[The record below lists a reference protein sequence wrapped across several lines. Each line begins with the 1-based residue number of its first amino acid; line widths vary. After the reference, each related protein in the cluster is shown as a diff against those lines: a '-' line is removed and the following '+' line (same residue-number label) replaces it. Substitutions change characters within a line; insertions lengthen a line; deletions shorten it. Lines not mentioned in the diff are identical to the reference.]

1 MELRFTRTFREIAHL
16 AWPVLVSQLA
26 VIANG
31 LIDTV
36 MAGRLGAVEL
46 AGVGI
51 GAAIALTVLVT
62 FSGILLALTPS
73 IAHLHG
79 AGRASAVGEEVRQ
92 SIWVAL
98 GLALIAI
105 LLLRYPL
112 PFLALTDMQPDVEL
126 RTRAYLDATSWGVPG
141 LMLFRVFSGLSTGIG
156 QPRAVMRFNLLGLIL
171 KVPLNLAFI
180 PFWGGAGFAMATAV
194 LNTLNAVLSWRWAM
208 REERY
213 REFHVF
219 ARFSRPR
226 WVPIRDFLKLG
237 LPIGATFLVDVSAFT
252 FMALFISRFGAA
264 TSGAHQ
270 IAANLTTLTFMLPLS
285 LGNAASV
292 LIGRALGAGQALKAR
307 RIGIVCLLAAQGL
320 GLALGAVLW
329 LAAPLIAHGYTNDP
343 AVHPIA
349 AGLIGLVAAYHVVDA
364 LQAAAVNI
372 LRGYKRTT
380 IPMLVYALAL
390 WGIGLGGGYLLGITW
405 DMGANGFWLA
415 AIAGIAVAGGVVAGY
430 FLHIAMGPNTPR

>member
-1 MELRFTRTFREIAHL
+1 MELRFRRTFRDILHL
-16 AWPVLVSQLA
+16 AWPVLVSQVA

-31 LIDTV
+31 LVDTV

-62 FSGILLALTPS
+62 FSGILLALTPA

-79 AGRASAVGEEVRQ
+79 AGRAAAVGEEVRQ

-105 LLLRYPL
+105 VLLRFPA
-112 PFLALTDMQPDVEL
+112 PFLALTDMQPEVEL
-126 RTRAYLDATSWGVPG
+126 RVRAYLDATSWGIPG
-141 LMLFRVFSGLSTGIG
+141 LMLFRAFSGLSTGIG
-156 QPRAVMRFNLLGLIL
+156 LPRAVMQFNLLGLAL
-171 KVPLNLAFI
+171 KVPLNVALI
-180 PFWGGAGFAMATAV
+180 PFWGGAGCAMATAAI
-194 LNTLNAVLSWRWAM
+194 NTLNAVLSWRWAM

-219 ARFSRPR
+219 ARFNPPR
-226 WVPIRDFLKLG
+226 WAPIRDFLKLG

-270 IAANLTTLTFMLPLS
+270 IAANLTTLTFMLPLA

-292 LIGRALGAGQALKAR
+292 LIGRALGAGQPQQAR
-307 RIGIVCLLAAQGL
+307 RVGIVCLLAAQSL
-320 GLALGAVLW
+320 GLLLGALLW
-329 LAAPLIAHGYTNDP
+329 LGAPLIAHGYTNDP

-349 AGLIGLVAAYHVVDA
+349 VMLIGFVAIYHVVDA

-390 WGIGLGGGYLLGITW
+390 WGIGLGGGYVLGVTLHW
-405 DMGANGFWLA
+405 GATGFWLA
-415 AIAGIAVAGGVVAGY
+415 ATAGIAVAGVVVAAY
-430 FLHIAMGPNTPR
+430 FLRIAKTLAR